1 MSKLN
6 ITEPNSGAFAC
17 TDNQDFLQRGL
28 TKREYFA
35 AMALQ
40 GMLSNSKGDLYKS
53 KEQFLSDHAI
63 SSIELAD
70 ELIKELN
77 K

>member
-1 MSKLN
+1 MSAN
-6 ITEPNSGAFAC
+6 DPAFPYVLRA
-17 TDNQDFLQRGL
+17 DSDSAEYGL

-40 GMLSNSKGDLYKS
+40 GMLSNPDIRGSNESLAKTS
-53 KEQFLSDHAI
+53 I
-63 SSIELAD
+63 SVAD
-70 ELIKELN
+70 VLIKELE